1 MELTN
6 DSGKSMEKVRD
17 RDQLVRQETSKFILY
32 VGNPKDNNDSQV
44 GRFREAKE
52 MDKQVSTSKF

>member
-1 MELTN
+1 
-6 DSGKSMEKVRD
+6 MEKVRD